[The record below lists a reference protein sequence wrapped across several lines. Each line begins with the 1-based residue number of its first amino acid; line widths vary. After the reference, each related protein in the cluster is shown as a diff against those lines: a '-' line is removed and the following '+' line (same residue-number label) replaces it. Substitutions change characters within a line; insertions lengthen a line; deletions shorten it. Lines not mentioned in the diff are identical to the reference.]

1 MAGQYLWCSQP
12 AYNKHAQADGQSL
25 HWVSSLTEELPI
37 FMRGSGIGSIPP
49 VTLYVHLEECAR
61 VAGAKVAFRV
71 MRNKHWQTHSWLQVY
86 EESMQVAK
94 ALVHL
99 QVQERTCV
107 NIIGFNSPEWVLAF
121 FGSIVANTVAVGV
134 YPTNQTE
141 ACLYVAKHSETQV
154 VFAQNEMQVKKY
166 LPILH
171 QLPNL
176 KAVVCLLPTA
186 DFAALRQRHSNF
198 YTWTEFLA
206 LGKAQDDPMPRVAR
220 LSPAAAC
227 TIVYTSG
234 TTGPPKGVMLSHDNY
249 LWTAKAISSLQGFTE
264 AEEMVSYL
272 PLSHCMAQCVDIF
285 ITLVLHS
292 TLTFADD
299 KALQGT
305 LGLTLKAIRPTFF
318 LGVPRVYEKL
328 EDAIRTAA
336 ANNGAVKKSI
346 GTWAKDVGFKA
357 SIAQL
362 KGESPPWGYCLANAL
377 VLRKVKEALGLDRT
391 KVLIA
396 GGAPIAKATLD
407 FFISLNL
414 PVFNMYGMSESSAPT
429 TVNHQ
434 GRNNLW
440 SAGYALPGTDL
451 RIVDTKNNH
460 LPAGTRGEICFR
472 GRNKFLGYFK
482 NPKESRE
489 TLDGQG
495 YIHSGDEG
503 YLDARGFL
511 IITGRFKELIIT
523 AGGENIPPVLIE
535 DHLKATTKLVSN
547 VLLVGD
553 ARKYLAAL
561 ITLRCALTPE
571 GAPSDVLS
579 PEALGILKAVG
590 CSAETVSAAV
600 TDPKVHAL
608 VQQAVDATNKLATSK
623 AQFIRKWKLV
633 PRDFSLAGGELTNTM
648 KLKRKVVQA
657 MYKEV
662 IEAMYH
668 EPKL

>member
-1 MAGQYLWCSQP
+1 MAREYLWCSQA
-12 AYNKHAQADGQSL
+12 AYSQRAQTDGQNL

-37 FMRGSGIGSIPP
+37 LMRGSGIGSVPP
-49 VTLYVHLEECAR
+49 VSLFFHLEECSR

-71 MRNKHWQTHSWLQVY
+71 LRNHQWQTLTWRQVY
-86 EESMQVAK
+86 EKSLQVAK

-99 QVQERTCV
+99 QVPERTCV
-107 NIIGFNSPEWVLAF
+107 NIIGVNSPEWVLAF

-141 ACLYVAKHSETQV
+141 ACLYVANHSEAQV

-166 LPILH
+166 LPILD
-171 QLPNL
+171 QLSNL
-176 KAVVCLLPTA
+176 KAVVCWMPTA
-186 DFAALRQRHSNF
+186 EFSTLRQGHSNF

-206 LGKAQDDPMPRVAR
+206 LGKPADDPMPRVER

-249 LWTAKAISSLQGFTE
+249 IWTAKATISVQGFTE
-264 AEEMVSYL
+264 DEQMVSYL

-305 LGLTLKAIRPTFF
+305 LGLTLKATRPTFF
-318 LGVPRVYEKL
+318 MGVPRVYEKL

-336 ANNGAVKKSI
+336 ANSGAVKKKI
-346 GTWAKDVGFKA
+346 GAWAKDVGFKA
-357 SIAQL
+357 SMAQL
-362 KGESPPWGYCLANAL
+362 KGESLPWGYCLANAV

-391 KVLIA
+391 RVLIA

-407 FFISLNL
+407 FFVSINL
-414 PVFNMYGMSESSAPT
+414 PLFNTYGMSESSAPT
-429 TVNHQ
+429 TANHHTK
-434 GRNNLW
+434 NNLW
-440 SAGYALPGTDL
+440 SVGYALPGTDL
-451 RIVDTKNNH
+451 RIVDTKNNP

-472 GRNKFLGYFK
+472 GRNKFLGYYK

-503 YLDARGFL
+503 YLDKQGFL

-535 DHLKATTKLVSN
+535 DHLKATTKLISN

-553 ARKYLAAL
+553 ARKFLVAL
-561 ITLRCALTPE
+561 LTLRCVLTPE
-571 GAPSDVLS
+571 GVPTDALS
-579 PEALGILKAVG
+579 PEALAILKAAG
-590 CSAETVSAAV
+590 CSAVTVPAAIA
-600 TDPKVHAL
+600 DSKVRAL
-608 VQQAVDATNKLATSK
+608 IQQAVDAANQLATSK
-623 AQFIRKWKLV
+623 AQFIRKWKVV
-633 PRDFSLAGGELTNTM
+633 PRDFSLPGGELTNTM

-657 MYKEV
+657 MYKEE
-662 IEAMYH
+662 IEALYH